1 MEKKLAGF
9 LLAGFFVFLALARP
23 CQCGRPITSNSPFDN
38 VSDGLHGLQQPKA
51 LVYLNR
57 LFSSDTCTE
66 TYGFLPCTTTVLGNV
81 FLILIYSYL
90 MFLGAKQ
97 LSDGSEILL
106 EILGPGII
114 GGFLLPVLSS
124 LPDATIILGK
134 HHPNTFHCLTSQL
147 FVD

>member
-1 MEKKLAGF
+1 MENKVACF
-9 LLAGFFVFLALARP
+9 FLAFFFLTLASLCRS
-23 CQCGRPITSNSPFDN
+23 RPIFTSDSPFEN
-38 VSDGLHGLQQPKA
+38 VSDGIHSHHQPK
-51 LVYLNR
+51 LLYLNR

-81 FLILIYSYL
+81 FLILVYSYL
-90 MFLGAKQ
+90 MFLGAKL

-114 GGFLLPVLSS
+114 GGFFLPVLSS

-134 HHPNTFHCLTSQL
+134 H
-147 FVD
+147 D